1 MQLSERD
8 IELIRQNKSQFV
20 SLKYLDIDGVLKQI
34 DASFTSLEERSLNIC
49 DDNINLKPIYNKG
62 FIDPFRSFPT
72 TSFFCENIAS
82 KMNSRML
89 ATKLLKA
96 LNESIKSKLS
106 IELSFW
112 IANEVD
118 TGLTYVAD
126 PIDKHANF
134 RSDVVSILEKIGV
147 RTTSNFHGKTSA
159 ESVIGIW
166 GDNIIDLAD
175 NLIVTKYIIANIAD
189 SYNLKA
195 QFTFN
200 SNANISLVIIRN
212 MDEQNDIFLSMQRN
226 IEQLSLISSRFN
238 NHSFK
243 LLDLHNYKMT
253 NSDVV
258 LKIDLYCEGCF
269 IPYLA
274 FVELLMYSV
283 NKKLPQ
289 KELVQFFNDK
299 KP

>member
-8 IELIRQNKSQFV
+8 VELIKQNTSQFV

-34 DASFTSLEERSLNIC
+34 DASFSSVKEGSFFIC
-49 DDNINLKPIYNKG
+49 DDNLNLKAISNKN

-72 TSFFCENIAS
+72 TSFFCENIIS
-82 KMNSRML
+82 KVNPRIL

-96 LNESIKSKLS
+96 LNRSIKSKLS

-112 IANEVD
+112 MENED
-118 TGLTYVAD
+118 DIGLTYVAD

-134 RSDVVSILEKIGV
+134 RSDVVSILEKIGI
-147 RTTSNFHGKTSA
+147 RTTFNFHGKTSA
-159 ESVIGIW
+159 ESVIGIL

-175 NLIVTKYIIANIAD
+175 NLILTKYIIANIAD

-200 SNANISLVIIRN
+200 SNANISLGIIKKI
-212 MDEQNDIFLSMQRN
+212 DEQSDFFLSMQKN
-226 IEQLSLISSRFN
+226 IEQLFLISSRFN

-243 LLDLHNYKMT
+243 LLNLYNYKMT
-253 NSDVV
+253 NSDVA

-274 FVELLMYSV
+274 FVELLMCSI

-289 KELVQFFNDK
+289 KELAQFFNDK
-299 KP
+299 KS